1 MTRNEETTASTQP
14 EIPGANRCRYSSRR
28 KGRCSRPLVDDSTGL
43 CILHHRLHTQR
54 IQSQTRAVSEE
65 LLADSPNL
73 ENRED
78 VRAALSN
85 LFRLFAQKRIDR
97 TDASLLAYI
106 ASLVFQGLLPLTPPH
121 PAAPASFSTTTDFQ
135 SAGTRSLNHSH
146 NLDEYH
152 SPFSNLLRRRCT
164 SGTSTVLGL
173 NCALSG
179 PTLFLATYVSQ
190 PQSCTR
196 LARS

>member
-106 ASLVFQGLLPLTPPH
+106 ASLVFQGLPP
-121 PAAPASFSTTTDFQ
+121 ADASPS
-135 SAGTRSLNHSH
+135 GGPGVVLNY
-146 NLDEYH
+146 DGF
-152 SPFSNLLRRRCT
+152 PIRRYEI
-164 SGTSTVLGL
+164 
-173 NCALSG
+173 
-179 PTLFLATYVSQ
+179 PQ
-190 PQSCTR
+190 PQP
-196 LARS
+196 